1 MNRLEFMTELTAL
14 LQSMPAEEREEAL
27 QYYNDYFED
36 AGIENEAQVIEELG
50 SPKKVADM
58 LLTNLE
64 GQDDENCEYR
74 ETGYADTRF
83 ETHDHLA
90 TKEMRKGDSEQTYS
104 YASTNTEVA
113 ERKPWTNKWLKIILI
128 ILIVCI
134 GAPVVIPIAIAI
146 LGLIFG
152 ILVAVVATAAGIL
165 IAGVAI
171 AVSGLIVL
179 FAAVPKLFVSVPA
192 AFAYAGIGFLMIAI
206 GAVITAF
213 TWWIAWKIIPPVFRG
228 IVNLCKRMFSGKRVV
243 SSNL

>member
-14 LQSMPAEEREEAL
+14 LQNMPEEEREEAL

-36 AGIENEAQVIEELG
+36 AGAENEAQVREELG

-58 LLTNLE
+58 LLANLE
-64 GQDDENCEYR
+64 GQDDENFEYR

-90 TKEMRKGDSEQTYS
+90 TKEMHKNESEQAYS
-104 YASTNTEVA
+104 YANTEVA
-113 ERKPWTNKWLKIILI
+113 ERKPWTSKWLKIILI
-128 ILIVCI
+128 ILIVCM

-152 ILVAVVATAAGIL
+152 ILAAAVATAAGIL

-228 IVNLCKRMFSGKRVV
+228 IVNLCKRLFSGNRKGAQV
-243 SSNL
+243 

>member
-14 LQSMPAEEREEAL
+14 LQDMPVEEREEAL

-36 AGIENEAQVIEELG
+36 AGIDRESEVIRELG
-50 SPKKVADM
+50 SPKKVSDM
-58 LLTNLE
+58 LHADLE
-64 GQDDENCEYR
+64 GQNDENCEFR
-74 ETGYADTRF
+74 ETGYTDTRF
-83 ETHDHLA
+83 ESYEHPA
-90 TKEMRKGDSEQTYS
+90 TKEAYRRDSEQTYS
-104 YASTNTEVA
+104 YASGNTEVT
-113 ERKPWTNKWLKIILI
+113 ERKPWTNKWLKLILI

-134 GAPVVIPIAIAI
+134 GAPVIIPMAIGI

-152 ILVAVVATAAGIL
+152 ILVAVVMAVGGIL

-179 FAAVPKLFVSVPA
+179 FAAVPKLFISVPV

-206 GAVITAF
+206 GTVITAF

-228 IVNLCKRMFSGKRVV
+228 IVNLCKRIFLGNRKGAQV
-243 SSNL
+243 

>member
-14 LQSMPAEEREEAL
+14 LQNMPVEEREEAL

-36 AGIENEAQVIEELG
+36 AGAENEVKVIEELG

-58 LLTNLE
+58 LLANLE
-64 GQDDENCEYR
+64 GQDDENFEYR

-90 TKEMRKGDSEQTYS
+90 TKEMRKGDSEQAYS
-104 YASTNTEVA
+104 YANTNTEVA
-113 ERKPWTNKWLKIILI
+113 ERKPWTSKWLKIILI

-152 ILVAVVATAAGIL
+152 IFVATVATAAGIL
-165 IAGVAI
+165 IAGVAV
-171 AVSGLIVL
+171 AVYGLIVL

-206 GAVITAF
+206 GAVITAV

-228 IVNLCKRMFSGKRVV
+228 IVNLCKRMFSGNRKGAQV
-243 SSNL
+243 